1 MKIIISL
8 VSSLFLLLSC
18 SKSRD
23 YNYLSY
29 EDFPSK
35 ESLYAEVVHL
45 DSATFRYPFRIFAE
59 DSILFIMDLHNIDNY
74 FHAYTL
80 NGHEHIASFGKR
92 GEAPDEMLSG
102 ENFRFISRDSIWSLD
117 ANRRLLTR
125 WGFNEQGDSILQKG
139 VIALDKEI
147 LRPLDFVMYN
157 DSTFIIPDYS
167 GEYRFC
173 WVDAH
178 GHIINRTGKIPTENK
193 KAEESLPALA
203 QAWRSFIDYNPR
215 NGVLA
220 AATQLGEV
228 LEIYNLKDSTHFVI
242 EGPNGEPHYT
252 ISGGYAIPDGIMGF
266 TDIQVTDNYIYTA
279 FQGKT
284 FKDINRNQGQLTDG
298 GEHIYVF
305 NLKGEP
311 VAQYDLDHNIYAI
324 QADEANNMIMA
335 LDVNYDQPVLT
346 FKMTGMKKQH

>member
-1 MKIIISL
+1 MKIILSL
-8 VSSLFLLLSC
+8 VGSLFLLLSC
-18 SKSRD
+18 NKSRE

-45 DSATFRYPFRIFAE
+45 DSVTFRYPFRIFTE
-59 DSILFIMDLHNIDNY
+59 GNTMFIMDLHNIDNY
-74 FHAYTL
+74 FHAYSMP
-80 NGHEHIASFGKR
+80 GFQHIASFGKR

-102 ENFRFISRDSIWSLD
+102 ENFRFVSRDSIWSLD
-117 ANRRLLTR
+117 ANRRQLIR
-125 WGFNEQGDSILQKG
+125 WGFNEQGDSILRKET
-139 VIALDKEI
+139 ITLDKDI
-147 LRPLDFVMYN
+147 LRPLDFAMYN

-178 GHIINRTGKIPTENK
+178 GHTINRTGKIPVEDSNAAK
-193 KAEESLPALA
+193 SLPALA
-203 QAWRSFIDYNPR
+203 QAWRSFIDYNPH

-228 LEIYNLKDSTHFVI
+228 LEIYNLKDSTHTVI
-242 EGPNGEPHYT
+242 EGPNSEPQYA

-266 TDIQVTDNYIYTA
+266 TDIHVTDQYIYA
-279 FQGKT
+279 VFQGKT
-284 FKDINRNQGQLTDG
+284 FKEISNNQGQFTDG
-298 GEHIYVF
+298 GEYIYIF

-311 VAQYDLDHNIYAI
+311 IKKYDLDHNIYAI
-324 QADEANNMIMA
+324 QVDEANNRIMA

-346 FKMTGMKKQH
+346 FKTTALTK